1 MRKSRLFIY
10 RVLGL
15 FFLGAGTLGIFV
27 PLLPTVPLWILAA
40 FLFTQSSPA
49 LQEKIYAHPQ
59 FGETVKQFVQ
69 DGVLSRQN
77 KHYAI
82 AGASISSLISL
93 VLIQPSPYVVWPV
106 VILMIGVVIWLAS
119 RPESL
124 IVDEEQQ

>member
-1 MRKSRLFIY
+1 MRRPRLFIY

-40 FLFTQSSPA
+40 LLFTKSSPA
-49 LQEKIYAHPQ
+49 LQQKIYAHPQ
-59 FGETVKQFVQ
+59 FGETVMQFVE

-77 KHYAI
+77 KYYAI
-82 AGASISSLISL
+82 AGASASSLISL
-93 VLIQPSPYVVWPV
+93 VLIQPPPYIVWPV
-106 VILMIGVVIWLAS
+106 VIIMIGVVIWLAT

-124 IVDEEQQ
+124 IADAE

>member
-1 MRKSRLFIY
+1 MRRPQLFIY

-40 FLFTQSSPA
+40 FLFTRSSPA
-49 LQEKIYAHPQ
+49 LQKKIYAHPQ
-59 FGETVKQFVQ
+59 FGETVKQFVE

-77 KHYAI
+77 KRFAI
-82 AGASISSLISL
+82 AGASASSLISL
-93 VLIQPSPYVVWPV
+93 ALIQPPPYLVWTVVMIMITVVVW
-106 VILMIGVVIWLAS
+106 LAT

-124 IVDEEQQ
+124 VTDEE

>member
-1 MRKSRLFIY
+1 MRRPQLFIY

-40 FLFTQSSPA
+40 FLFTRSSPA
-49 LQEKIYAHPQ
+49 LQKKIYAHPQ
-59 FGETVKQFVQ
+59 FGETVKHFVE

-77 KHYAI
+77 KRFAI
-82 AGASISSLISL
+82 AGASAGSLISL
-93 VLIQPSPYVVWPV
+93 AMIQPPPYIVWTVIMIMIAVVVW
-106 VILMIGVVIWLAS
+106 LAT

-124 IVDEEQQ
+124 ITDEE

>member
-1 MRKSRLFIY
+1 MRRPRLFIY

-40 FLFTQSSPA
+40 LLFTKSSPA
-49 LQEKIYAHPQ
+49 LQQKIYAHPQ
-59 FGETVKQFVQ
+59 FGETVMQFVE

-77 KHYAI
+77 KYYAI
-82 AGASISSLISL
+82 AGASASSLISL
-93 VLIQPSPYVVWPV
+93 GLIQPPPYIVWPV
-106 VILMIGVVIWLAS
+106 VIIMIGVVIWLAT

-124 IVDEEQQ
+124 IADAE